1 MSKQKK
7 NNKKKDI
14 QKNKKTQE
22 IKQEKLNLEEKEL
35 KQDNTKLEKEPESEK
50 QEEKKETD
58 NRENT
63 IEKEIIEENITKN
76 NDETEE
82 VTNTKKVEQIAEDID
97 NPENRINSKE
107 NKDNKIEVNEIKT
120 DNNVK
125 KDLVINKEKSVTK
138 IKEENKKQKNKKK
151 RKIIY
156 IVLGIIIFILA
167 IMSVIFSLININNND
182 IISGVSIKGI
192 NVSGMSKEE
201 AKQNIEKVTKEK
213 LLKTIKL
220 IDGDYKVDLNPK
232 DIEASFNVDK
242 AVEEAYNIGRD
253 GNIIVN
259 NYKILMAQLFKK
271 DVNLDFTLNEERLLE
286 IITDTSLKLPGT
298 VVQSSYYIEDDE
310 LIITKGTA
318 GERIKADEL
327 KREIYNNIEDLNVG
341 DKNLNIPTEIVEPDP
356 INLEKI
362 RAEIY
367 KEPKDAY
374 VTKNP
379 TKVHTH
385 VNGVDFAI
393 SMDEAKKIIKEE
405 KDEYVIPLKITLA
418 KKTIADLGEEAFPDK
433 LSTFTT
439 RYDASN
445 YNRSTNIELATKSIN
460 GTVIMPGEI
469 FSYNKTIGRTT
480 LEKGYKEGTAYVGG
494 KVVPDVGG
502 GICQVS
508 STLYNTALLANL
520 EITERSNH
528 LFETSYVSPSRDAT
542 VYWGS
547 IDFKF
552 KNTRIYPIKIVG
564 TAKNGVVKIDLYGI
578 KEKEEYEV
586 VIDSDVISY
595 IPNETEY
602 KKDPTL
608 ENGKKVV
615 EQVGFNGCKSKGY
628 RILKKNGTVISKTLL
643 STDTYSPK
651 NKIVRVGTK
660 KVTNNKTTTTQNKD
674 IKIEMNS
681 KK

>member
-341 DKNLNIPTEIVEPDP
+341 DKNLNIPTEIVEP
-356 INLEKI
+356 
-362 RAEIY
+362 
-367 KEPKDAY
+367 
-374 VTKNP
+374 
-379 TKVHTH
+379 
-385 VNGVDFAI
+385 
-393 SMDEAKKIIKEE
+393 
-405 KDEYVIPLKITLA
+405 
-418 KKTIADLGEEAFPDK
+418 
-433 LSTFTT
+433 
-439 RYDASN
+439 
-445 YNRSTNIELATKSIN
+445 
-460 GTVIMPGEI
+460 
-469 FSYNKTIGRTT
+469 
-480 LEKGYKEGTAYVGG
+480 
-494 KVVPDVGG
+494 
-502 GICQVS
+502 
-508 STLYNTALLANL
+508 
-520 EITERSNH
+520 
-528 LFETSYVSPSRDAT
+528 
-542 VYWGS
+542 
-547 IDFKF
+547 
-552 KNTRIYPIKIVG
+552 
-564 TAKNGVVKIDLYGI
+564 
-578 KEKEEYEV
+578 
-586 VIDSDVISY
+586 
-595 IPNETEY
+595 
-602 KKDPTL
+602 
-608 ENGKKVV
+608 
-615 EQVGFNGCKSKGY
+615 
-628 RILKKNGTVISKTLL
+628 
-643 STDTYSPK
+643 
-651 NKIVRVGTK
+651 
-660 KVTNNKTTTTQNKD
+660 
-674 IKIEMNS
+674 
-681 KK
+681 